1 MILMDTGP
9 LVAFFDASDHYH
21 DFCIDI
27 LKGLTDPLLTTWPV
41 VTEAFFLL
49 DFSWK
54 AQDALWEFM
63 LRGGLE
69 IGGLSEKALMR
80 CRTLVEKYQDLPMDL
95 ADGTLVVLGEEL
107 KLNRVFTL
115 DHRHFQIYRP
125 LHVKRFELLPA
136 QITTTSRLK

>member
-1 MILMDTGP
+1 MILIDTGP
-9 LVAFFDASDHYH
+9 LVAFFDASDRYH

-27 LKGLTDPLLTTWPV
+27 LKDLADPLLTTWPV

-80 CRTLVEKYQDLPMDL
+80 CQTMMEKYKDLPMDL

-115 DHRHFQIYRP
+115 DHKHFQIYRP

-136 QITTTSRLK
+136 QGIRTGRLK